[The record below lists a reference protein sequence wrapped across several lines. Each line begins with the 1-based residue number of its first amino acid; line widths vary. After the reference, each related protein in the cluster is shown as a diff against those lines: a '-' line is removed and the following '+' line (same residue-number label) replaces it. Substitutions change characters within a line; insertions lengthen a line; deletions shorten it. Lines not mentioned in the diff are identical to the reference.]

1 MYDYLAK
8 IILLGPSG
16 AGKYVS
22 LPFSFYSDEIVLTS
36 APADHVYCIVSLRM
50 NVRPPYPHHATFS
63 PEPNE
68 AQGASSLR
76 RPSA

>member
-22 LPFSFYSDEIVLTS
+22 PPRLLAYTGLPNDSTD
-36 APADHVYCIVSLRM
+36 
-50 NVRPPYPHHATFS
+50 
-63 PEPNE
+63 
-68 AQGASSLR
+68 
-76 RPSA
+76 

>member
-22 LPFSFYSDEIVLTS
+22 LLFLPDVNYEIDLVYFMTSF
-36 APADHVYCIVSLRM
+36 R
-50 NVRPPYPHHATFS
+50 
-63 PEPNE
+63 
-68 AQGASSLR
+68 
-76 RPSA
+76 